1 MTFHFCLFSAVFT
14 DTNKMASA
22 QDRAVL
28 QAIFN
33 PTTPFGDIP
42 GLNQEEELIDDD
54 TGFDTELLKQVKELE
69 MQGVTAAEAGDL
81 QAALQ
86 LFSQAIQ
93 ILPGRASA
101 YNNRA
106 QALRLQGNTAG
117 ALMDL
122 DQAISLSSGI
132 GRTACQAL
140 VQRGL
145 LRRLTCQNDE
155 ARADFEKAAALGSEF
170 ARQQAVVLNPYAALC
185 NKMLTEVIN
194 KLRNPEVSE
203 TQ

>member
-1 MTFHFCLFSAVFT
+1 
-14 DTNKMASA
+14 MASA
-22 QDRAVL
+22 HDRAVL

-54 TGFDTELLKQVKELE
+54 SGFDIELLKQVKELE
-69 MQGVTAAEAGDL
+69 MQGVSAAEAGDL
-81 QAALQ
+81 QTALQ

-93 ILPGRASA
+93 ILPQRASA

-117 ALMDL
+117 ALKDL
-122 DQAISLSSGI
+122 DQAISLSGSN

-145 LRRLTCQNDE
+145 LHRLACQDSE

-185 NKMLTEVIN
+185 NKMLSEVIN
-194 KLRNPEVSE
+194 QLRNPEVSE
-203 TQ
+203 MQ